1 MQLSYKVI
9 EDSKVIESDIKVVE
23 TKYKP
28 QKPDNDKK
36 VKLENNIIES
46 NVESNLIEKKY
57 NDLAEK
63 IIKNAQT
70 QSNNILKEAYVKA
83 EKIKKEAYKEAYEL
97 GEEKG
102 YEDGYVHGYE
112 ESYKKNI
119 EIAKDESEVIINEAN
134 EVLENANDILLKSKY
149 TYAKYLEKKKDEI
162 KELVLTAVESILKKE
177 VLNEDA
183 VNNMVFEAISIAKDS
198 EIIIIKCN
206 NKYIDE
212 INNQLNNWKCQLAF
226 SGEIFVIEDNTIS
239 DGNILIEKNNGRI
252 LVGIDIGLSKVKD
265 ILYGNGE

>member
-28 QKPDNDKK
+28 QKSDNDEK

-46 NVESNLIEKKY
+46 NLIERKY
-57 NDLAEK
+57 KNLAEK

-83 EKIKKEAYKEAYEL
+83 EKIKKEAYEL
-97 GEEKG
+97 GKEKG

-119 EIAKDESEVIINEAN
+119 KIAKDESEVIINEAN
-134 EVLENANDILLKSKY
+134 KVLENANDILLKSKY

-183 VNNMVFEAISIAKDS
+183 VNNMVFDAISIAKDS

-206 NKYIDE
+206 NKYIYE

-239 DGNILIEKNNGRI
+239 DGNILIEKNNGKI
-252 LVGIDIGLSKVKD
+252 LVGIDIGLGKVKD